1 MIMRQLLTTLT
12 LLLAVTSA
20 SAPVTAVGQKPGG
33 CACVVA
39 KQRGDSVAIEWATG
53 ENSVSD
59 AIDKAKQALGD
70 RGYEYAFPQG
80 NSPLPHGWLV
90 VVETEYRT
98 FTGNMRTRYGCG
110 FSDNSEADAVDKAL
124 NDLQTYALDWK
135 PRYGYE
141 VIERERY

>member
-1 MIMRQLLTTLT
+1 MGRFLPTFI
-12 LLLAVTSA
+12 LLAA
-20 SAPVTAVGQKPGG
+20 AAPAPVPVAAAGEEPGG

-70 RGYEYAFPQG
+70 RGYDYAFPQG

-90 VVETEYRT
+90 VVETEYLT
-98 FTGNMRTRYGCG
+98 FTGKMRTRYGCG
-110 FSDNSEADAVDKAL
+110 FSDQSEADAIDKAVT
-124 NDLQTYALDWK
+124 DLQAYALDWK
-135 PRYGYE
+135 PGHGYE
-141 VIERERY
+141 VIERKRY

>member
-1 MIMRQLLTTLT
+1 MRQSLITLT
-12 LLLAVTSA
+12 LLAAATSA
-20 SAPVTAVGQKPGG
+20 PAPVTAAGQEPGG
-33 CACVVA
+33 GACVVA

-53 ENSVSD
+53 EDSVSD
-59 AIDKAKQALGD
+59 AIDKAKQALGE

-98 FTGNMRTRYGCG
+98 FTGKMRTRYGCG
-110 FSDNSEADAVDKAL
+110 FSDQSEADAVDQAL
-124 NDLQTYALDWK
+124 NDLQAYALDWK

-141 VIERERY
+141 VIERKRY